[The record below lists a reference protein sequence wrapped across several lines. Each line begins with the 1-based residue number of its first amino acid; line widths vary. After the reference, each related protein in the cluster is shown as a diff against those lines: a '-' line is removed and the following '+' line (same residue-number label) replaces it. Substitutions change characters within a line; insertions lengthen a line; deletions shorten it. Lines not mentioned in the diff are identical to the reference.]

1 MNSKAY
7 IAGILSALTLIAIG
21 TGAYLLG
28 RNTQGRGNRDS
39 NPSPTAITPLRTPS
53 PIDLVTPTQNPQTTG
68 KDTVQAAVVSKN
80 YSSLT
85 AYMTNPISVRIEA
98 SECCN
103 PMSPTDA
110 VEQLKYLNSAKGTWD
125 FNNQEVI
132 SGLEASYPEN
142 YGNAIIGV
150 SSDNYLVGFQLNAQN
165 SISKISMSVSY
176 KLLLP

>member
-1 MNSKAY
+1 MNTKAY

-28 RNTQGRGNRDS
+28 KNTGGGDGAASTGNTTES
-39 NPSPTAITPLRTPS
+39 TPIRTPS
-53 PIDLVTPTQNPQTTG
+53 PIGLVTPTQNPQTTG

-80 YSSLT
+80 YSSLV

-110 VEQLKYLNSAKGTWD
+110 VEQLIYLNSAKGTWD
-125 FNNQEVI
+125 FNNKEVI

>member
-1 MNSKAY
+1 MNTKAY

-28 RNTQGRGNRDS
+28 KNTRNSRSDRS
-39 NPSPTAITPLRTPS
+39 PSPTVESPIRTPS
-53 PIDLVTPTQNPQTTG
+53 PINLVTPTKAPQETG
-68 KDTVQAAVVSKN
+68 KATIEAAIVSKN
-80 YSSLT
+80 YSGLV

-103 PMSPTDA
+103 PMTPTDA
-110 VEQLKYLNSAKGTWD
+110 VEQLKYLNNAKGTWNFD
-125 FNNQEVI
+125 NQEVI
-132 SGLEASYPEN
+132 AGLAASYPEN

-150 SSDNYLVGFQLNAQN
+150 SSDNYLVGFQLNSQN
-165 SISKISMSVSY
+165 SISKVSMSVSY